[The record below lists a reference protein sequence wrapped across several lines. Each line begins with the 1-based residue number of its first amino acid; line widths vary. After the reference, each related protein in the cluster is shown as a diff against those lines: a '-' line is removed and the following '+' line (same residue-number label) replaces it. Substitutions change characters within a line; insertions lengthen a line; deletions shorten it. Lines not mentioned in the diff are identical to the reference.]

1 MIMGEDAQQISDRDA
16 QEYNI
21 SAARAVAEAVRSTLG
36 PKGMDKMLV
45 SSTGDVTVTND
56 GVTILEKMD
65 IDNPTAQM
73 IVEVAQT
80 QEDEAGDGTT
90 TAVAVAGELLKLAQ
104 DLVERDVHPT
114 SIINGYREAS
124 EVARAEV
131 EEIATDV
138 DGDEDLLRAVAETA
152 MTGKGAETNKD
163 VLADLVVR
171 AVQAV
176 TVEADDGSRVV
187 DLGFV
192 ESGTEVGRSVEESEL
207 VEGAVIDKDPVHPE
221 METEFDDARVLL
233 SLDPIEASEA
243 DVDVSVRAESHET
256 VDRFLDA
263 EAEELEEK
271 VALLE
276 ELGVDVVFCQKGID
290 DVAHHHLKQ
299 AGILAVRRVKKSDM
313 RFLREVLGGSIVGNL
328 EGATEDDLGR
338 GSVHF
343 HDDTE
348 TFRVEGLDEDSHG
361 VTMMLRGS
369 TEHVVDE
376 MERGVE
382 DALDVVATAAGDGR
396 IVPGGG
402 ATEVELARRLRDHAD
417 SVEGREQLAVEAF
430 ADALELVPRTLA
442 ENGGIDAIDALVDL
456 RAAHDDGDVNAGL
469 DVFTGGVVDSYGA
482 GVVEPAS
489 AKQQAVASAAEA
501 ANLVLKIDD
510 VIDAGEGDDDDE
522 GPGGPGGGM
531 GGMGGMGGA
540 M

>member
-1 MIMGEDAQQISDRDA
+1 MIMGEDAQQIRDRDA

-21 SAARAVAEAVRSTLG
+21 SAARAVAEAVRTTLG

-56 GVTILEKMD
+56 GVTILEEMD
-65 IDNPTAQM
+65 IENPTAQM

-104 DLVERDVHPT
+104 DLVEQDVHPT
-114 SIINGYREAS
+114 SIIRGFTEAS
-124 EVARAEV
+124 EFARSEV
-131 EEIATDV
+131 EEFATTV

-176 TVEADDGSRVV
+176 TVEADDGSTIV
-187 DLGFV
+187 DLAFV
-192 ESGTEVGRSVEESEL
+192 ESGTEVGRSVDESEL
-207 VEGAVIDKDPVHPE
+207 IHGAVIDKDPVHPE
-221 METEFDDARVLL
+221 MRTDFDDATFLL
-233 SLDPIEASEA
+233 TLDPIEAGEA
-243 DVDVSVRAESHET
+243 DVDVSVRAQDHGT
-256 VDRFLDA
+256 VERFLDA
-263 EAEELEEK
+263 EEEELKEK
-271 VALLE
+271 VAFLE
-276 ELGVDVVFCQKGID
+276 ELGVDVVVAQKGID
-290 DVAHHHLKQ
+290 DVAHHYLKE
-299 AGILAVRRVKKSDM
+299 AGILAMRRTKKSDM
-313 RFLREVLGGSIVGNL
+313 RFLKEVLGGRVVSDL
-328 EGATEDDLGR
+328 ESATEDDLGH
-338 GSVHF
+338 GSVHY

-348 TFRVEGLDEDSHG
+348 TFRFEGAGEDGHG
-361 VTMMLRGS
+361 VTIMLRGS
-369 TEHVVDE
+369 TQTVVDE

-417 SVEGREQLAVEAF
+417 GVEGREQLAVEAF

-442 ENGGIDAIDALVDL
+442 TNAGLDGIDTLVDL
-456 RAAHDDGDVNAGL
+456 RAAHDAGETSAGL
-469 DVFTGGVVDSYGA
+469 DVFSGEVVDSYDA
-482 GVVEPAS
+482 GVVEPAT

-510 VIDAGEGDDDDE
+510 VIETGEGDDDE
-522 GPGGPGGGM
+522 GGPGGPGGGM